1 MGSKPKIL
9 LVGLEQFGT
18 ARLSREL
25 QAAGFLVGIA
35 CRSNAFLAKTKFF
48 DERFVFGRHNH
59 GRGLLAAVRSV
70 VSAWKPD
77 WVVPMDDRTALFLAQ
92 VCQWGRTNPL
102 DRPLAELLERSLGHA
117 AALPEVADKWKASL
131 AAEQSGVRT
140 PPARLVNGLADV
152 SDFVAQHGFPV
163 VLKRCFSHGG
173 KDVHVCHDLA
183 QLQKAF
189 AQMTRRGGFYLRMLN
204 WRERVR
210 GRILCRNWL
219 PTTRA
224 VMISKFISGRPA
236 MVQAVAFEGQML
248 GALSAIAEK
257 TFPHAVSPAS
267 VVRFTRN
274 EEMQRTAATLL
285 ARWKLS
291 GFVAFDFIVDET
303 GQAWF
308 LECNPRPIPISHL
321 GERVGEDLCRRFYSR
336 LTGGAMPVEKPF
348 AEMAVAHFPKEQR
361 RDAQSPWLQ
370 NAFHDVPVD
379 DPELMAALL
388 AEPIPDAAQTTL

>member
-35 CRSNAFLAKTKFF
+35 CRSNAFLARTNFF
-48 DERFVFGRHNH
+48 DERFLFGRHNH
-59 GRGLLAAVRSV
+59 GRGLLAAIRSV

-92 VCQWGRTNPL
+92 VCHWGQTHPL
-102 DRPLAELLERSLGHA
+102 DEPLAKLLGRSLGHA
-117 AALPEVADKWKASL
+117 AVLPEVADKWKATQ
-131 AAEQSGVRT
+131 AAGLSGVRT
-140 PPARLVNGLADV
+140 PPARLVNGLTDV

-173 KDVHVCHDLA
+173 KDVHVCHDPG
-183 QLQKAF
+183 QLQKSF
-189 AQMTRRGGFYLRMLN
+189 AHLTQRGVFYLRLLN
-204 WRERVR
+204 WREKVR

-236 MVQAVAFEGQML
+236 MLQAVAFEGQML
-248 GALSAIAEK
+248 GALPAIAEK

-267 VVRFTRN
+267 VVRFTRH

-291 GFVAFDFIVDET
+291 GFVAFDYIVDET

-308 LECNPRPIPISHL
+308 LECNPRPIPIAHL
-321 GERVGEDLCRRFYSR
+321 GALAGEDLCRRFYSR
-336 LTGGAMPVEKPF
+336 LIGGPMPEEKPF
-348 AEMAVAHFPKEQR
+348 TEMAVAHFPKEQR
-361 RDAQSPWLQ
+361 RDPQSPWLQ
-370 NAFHDVPVD
+370 NAFHDVPKD
-379 DPELMAALL
+379 DPELMTALL
-388 AEPIPDAAQTTL
+388 EEPIPSAND